1 MNSSVIEAG
10 IRARM
15 AADGSP
21 ALVIDAF
28 LQSLRRWNAGD
39 LGTIP
44 GADLAPLGQLTR
56 LEELDEFNLA
66 ADSDDVPGM
75 FDALI
80 DLVYVALGTAHILN
94 LPWEAGW
101 DQVQRANM
109 AKVRAAKDGSDS
121 KRGSGWDVVKPDG
134 WRAPDLEA
142 VLQSMGWTADK

>member
-1 MNSSVIEAG
+1 MMPSNFEDVGLFHRKFNLPAVNNPRFAVADNEVPLDLLKF
-10 IRARM
+10 RA
-15 AADGSP
+15 D
-21 ALVIDAF
+21 F
-28 LQSLRRWNAGD
+28 LQ
-39 LGTIP
+39 
-44 GADLAPLGQLTR
+44 
-56 LEELDEFNLA
+56 EELDEFNRA
-66 ADSDDVPGM
+66 VDSDDVPGM

-80 DLVYVALGTAHILN
+80 DLVYVALGTAHIMN